1 MNSYSINKTE
11 ILNKISLIHPD
22 MLPEIDK
29 YLDFLNYKKN
39 MKNIKFQHKSLK
51 GIWKNCG
58 FEKLNIEKEISKL
71 CAEAE
76 KDLNS
81 IKI

>member
-1 MNSYSINKTE
+1 MNSYSIHKTE
-11 ILNKISLIHPD
+11 ILNKLSLIPQD
-22 MLPEIDK
+22 MLTEIDK

-39 MKNIKFQHKSLK
+39 IKFQNKSLK
-51 GIWKNCG
+51 GLWKNCG

-71 CAEAE
+71 RAEAA
-76 KDLNS
+76 KDLNN